1 VTRSIRP
8 TSVMTRGLTV
18 LFAVG
23 GGAAVGNLYWSQPL
37 LEFIA
42 RDLNSTAAAAGW
54 LVTLTQ
60 VGYVVG
66 IVLVVP
72 LGDVTNRRRL
82 VPLILLCSAVAL
94 AACALAPSISWL
106 LVAIGLVGVTT
117 VAGQLLAPLAGDLAS
132 DADRGQVVGTVVS
145 GMLTGIL
152 LSRTI
157 SGLVA
162 DLFGWRA
169 IYFLAA
175 AVAVVFAVVL
185 SRKIP
190 PLTPKTSMSYASL
203 LQSLGGLVAAHRP
216 VRWTMVLGAT
226 GFAVFTL
233 FWTSLTFLLSAPPF
247 SYPVSLIGLV
257 GLTGVAGVVTAQR
270 AGRLYDRG
278 WGLPAT
284 GAAIAATWLSLV
296 VALIGARSI
305 VAILVAI
312 VLLDVALQVLN
323 RINQARM
330 FEVSHQARSRLNTL
344 FVTSNFLGGA
354 IGSGLA
360 AALWPIGGW
369 TAVMVAGMTLC
380 VIGLVVWAVGRR
392 HALHLNP
399 NPQDPEPPQPDPGHR
414 TGHHSPQQ
422 HEGTF

>member
-1 VTRSIRP
+1 MHDGTDTAP
-8 TSVMTRGLTV
+8 TTVMTRALTV
-18 LFAVG
+18 LFAVA

-42 RDLNSTAAAAGW
+42 RDLNTTATAAGW
-54 LVTLTQ
+54 MVTLTQ
-60 VGYVVG
+60 LGYVAG

-82 VPLILLCSAVAL
+82 VPLILLCSAAAL
-94 AACALAPSISWL
+94 AACALAPSIGWL

-132 DADRGQVVGTVVS
+132 DADRGRVVGTVVS

-169 IYFLAA
+169 IYLLAA
-175 AVAVVFAVVL
+175 AAAVVFAIVL

-190 PLTPKTSMSYASL
+190 PMAPKTSMSYGRL
-203 LQSLGGLVAAHRP
+203 LRSLGTLIARHRP
-216 VRWTMVLGAT
+216 ARWTMVLGAT

-233 FWTSLTFLLSAPPF
+233 FWTSLTFLLSAPPY

-257 GLTGVAGVVTAQR
+257 GLAGIAGIITAQR

-284 GAAIAATWLSLV
+284 GASFAATSVSL
-296 VALIGARSI
+296 LIAWAGARSI
-305 VAILVAI
+305 VAVLAAI

-330 FEVSHQARSRLNTL
+330 FEVSHEARSRLNTL

-354 IGSGLA
+354 VGSGLA

-369 TAVMVAGMTLC
+369 TAVMIAGMSLC
-380 VIGLVVWAVGRR
+380 GVGLIVWAIGRR
-392 HALHLNP
+392 HALRLT
-399 NPQDPEPPQPDPGHR
+399 PEPTQ
-414 TGHHSPQQ
+414 S
-422 HEGTF
+422 